1 MLSWKRSG
9 ASAPV
14 GQVRR
19 ATLAPFLYPLLFYQK
34 SGQKSII
41 LCVANLTNGRKNRRN
56 TACEIVQ
63 YDEPHSARPGT
74 LRQQESS
81 PGRAPEA
88 APARRS
94 REQSG
99 SKAPQAVQLSRE
111 REQQE
116 QQRRRRAERSRQG
129 QQQRQNGERRAPRP
143 ADHRQP
149 QSGEAGAIQPQGAAD
164 DPGSIRKRY
173 QAAREGE
180 TVQREERGESEELS
194 RHRCKFA
201 AKVIKAE
208 HGQPTG
214 SRPAPERSRT
224 RSSSTRQSRP
234 PCSCCSSTFGE
245 NAEPAAPATPEDQ
258 RRTAAPPSP
267 SHQTGGASTFARTTP
282 IKNRL
287 SVPLTSHLFFKNPTN
302 PQPAS
307 LVTALQP
314 IVGVFLQ
321 LTCDCQGIFLIFLHF

>member
-1 MLSWKRSG
+1 MLCRNRSG

-41 LCVANLTNGRKNRRN
+41 FCVANLTNGRKNRRN
-56 TACEIVQ
+56 TALEIVQ

-81 PGRAPEA
+81 PSRAPEA

-99 SKAPQAVQLSRE
+99 SRTPQAVQLSRE
-111 REQQE
+111 SSRSSRGEE
-116 QQRRRRAERSRQG
+116 EERSRQG
-129 QQQRQNGERRAPRP
+129 QQQKQNRERRAPRP

-149 QSGEAGAIQPQGAAD
+149 QSREAGAIQPQGAAD
-164 DPGSIRKRY
+164 DPGSIRKRS

-180 TVQREERGESEELS
+180 TVQRGERGEGEELS

-201 AKVIKAE
+201 AQVIKCRTRPAHRQQARPGAIPHPLQLHQTE
-208 HGQPTG
+208 PPAVLVLQFYFWRECRTG
-214 SRPAPERSRT
+214 SRSNPRR
-224 RSSSTRQSRP
+224 
-234 PCSCCSSTFGE
+234 
-245 NAEPAAPATPEDQ
+245 ATKDGKPG
-258 RRTAAPPSP
+258 TNHP
-267 SHQTGGASTFARTTP
+267 HQTGGAFTFARTTP
-282 IKNRL
+282 IRNRL
-287 SVPLTSHLFFKNPTN
+287 SVPLTSHL
-302 PQPAS
+302 
-307 LVTALQP
+307 
-314 IVGVFLQ
+314 
-321 LTCDCQGIFLIFLHF
+321 